1 MAAVVTEHR
10 FWGFRGRPEE
20 ATVAAVVPEHRF
32 LGFQGRPEEA
42 MVAAVVPEH
51 RFWGF
56 QGLPEEAPVAAVVP
70 EPGQQCS
77 EAGAV
82 LAEGLSTLYREVLKD
97 DLKEV

>member
-1 MAAVVTEHR
+1 M
-10 FWGFRGRPEE
+10 
-20 ATVAAVVPEHRF
+20 AAVVPEHRF

-56 QGLPEEAPVAAVVP
+56 QGRPEEATVAVFP
-70 EPGQQCS
+70 EPGEQCS

-82 LAEGLSTLYREVLKD
+82 SAEGLSTLYWEVLKED
-97 DLKEV
+97 F